1 MSYIHSDNYGNFLQ
15 TLLAGNPSLYP
26 RMSTLLP
33 RVSSTKEVE
42 DFPMTSLNSEEV
54 YLNKED
60 DTVLYIK
67 RVDANGKCTTTRYRF
82 YPDPEPTQQQIN
94 DERYVTA
101 DQFNKF
107 KEDILNSINQNKFNG
122 RNRNNGSKPANED
135 VRNS

>member
-1 MSYIHSDNYGNFLQ
+1 MGYIHTDNYNGIFPNLSSQLF
-15 TLLAGNPSLYP
+15 YP
-26 RMSTLLP
+26 RMNNLIP